1 MTSHSLRAEYPA
13 DSRRGLMR
21 ALAAAVTATVE
32 QVFEVFAEAEHQSSA
47 ARKRYPLAD

>member
-1 MTSHSLRAEYPA
+1 MTDHSLRAGYPA
-13 DSRRGLMR
+13 DARRGLMR
-21 ALAAAVTATVE
+21 ALVAVTATVE